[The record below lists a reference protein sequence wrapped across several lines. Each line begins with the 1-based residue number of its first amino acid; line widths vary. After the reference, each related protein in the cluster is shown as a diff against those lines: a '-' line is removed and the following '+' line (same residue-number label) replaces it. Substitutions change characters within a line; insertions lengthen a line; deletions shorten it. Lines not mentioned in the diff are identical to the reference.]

1 MKKENVIYKCVLDD
15 EVFYD
20 KEEVIWIS
28 EDILI
33 KKDLDSGIIVDKV
46 AKTSKGHLVFVE
58 EIFHINVNKKVVDLF
73 DIDELAGLSALGLL
87 IKLVDMTIGRDA
99 S

>member
-1 MKKENVIYKCVLDD
+1 MIKENVIYKCVLDD

-28 EDILI
+28 EDIVI
-33 KKDLDSGIIVDKV
+33 KKDVDSGITIDKV
-46 AKTSKGHLVFVE
+46 AKTSKGHLVFIE
-58 EIFHINVNKKVVDLF
+58 EIFHISINEKVVDLF
-73 DIDELAGLSALGLL
+73 DINELAGLSAFGLL
-87 IKLVDMTIGRDA
+87 KKLTSLSLSCDA